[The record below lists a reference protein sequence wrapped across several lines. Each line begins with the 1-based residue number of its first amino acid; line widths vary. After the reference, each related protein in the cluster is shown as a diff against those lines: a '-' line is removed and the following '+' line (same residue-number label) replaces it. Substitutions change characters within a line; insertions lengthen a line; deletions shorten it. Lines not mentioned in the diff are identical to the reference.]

1 MCVKLDDH
9 GAFVSFVNRDI
20 VLFLQIGGYELDLP
34 QFSRV
39 VKQFG
44 GLQKV
49 ARLFLGFLWFSIN
62 ILSITRISVWM
73 FKEKNYCHSGYVT
86 LGI

>member
-1 MCVKLDDH
+1 M
-9 GAFVSFVNRDI
+9 SFVDGDS

-49 ARLFLGFLWFSIN
+49 ARLFLGFLSLAI
-62 ILSITRISVWM
+62 
-73 FKEKNYCHSGYVT
+73 
-86 LGI
+86 

>member
-1 MCVKLDDH
+1 MSWRRHLVYSKRKNVLLTGVKLMDH
-9 GAFVSFVNRDI
+9 GAFVSFVDGDT

-34 QFSRV
+34 QFSKV

-49 ARLFLGFLWFSIN
+49 ARLFLWFLWLAI
-62 ILSITRISVWM
+62 
-73 FKEKNYCHSGYVT
+73 
-86 LGI
+86 